1 MANESAQNPEA
12 HEAGQNMDAAQT
24 DLYQAG
30 QAYLKDPTP
39 ENKTT
44 MDEAHD
50 KATETTAEAR
60 RLTGGSQ

>member
-1 MANESAQNPEA
+1 
-12 HEAGQNMDAAQT
+12 MDAAQT

-39 ENKTT
+39 ENKTA